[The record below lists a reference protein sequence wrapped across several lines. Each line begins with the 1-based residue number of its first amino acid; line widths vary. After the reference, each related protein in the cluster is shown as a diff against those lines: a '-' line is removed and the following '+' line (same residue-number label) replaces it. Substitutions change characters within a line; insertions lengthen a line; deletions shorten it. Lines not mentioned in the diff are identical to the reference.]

1 MKILIDTNRYTDF
14 ANRDTEAIARFIE
27 ATEIVI
33 PFVVLAELRAGF
45 RNGKLLRKNEDFLV
59 KFLANEKVKALYPD
73 EQTTL
78 VYADIFAQ
86 LRSQG
91 TPIPTNDIWIAS
103 LAVQHSLPL
112 DTRDQHFDNIPQL
125 SRI

>member
-14 ANRDTEAIARFIE
+14 ANRDTGAIARFIE
-27 ATEIVI
+27 AAEIVI

-45 RNGKLLRKNEDFLV
+45 RNGRLLRKNEDFLV
-59 KFLANEKVKALYPD
+59 KFLANEKVKLLYPD

-103 LAVQHSLPL
+103 LAVQHMLPL
-112 DTRDQHFDNIPQL
+112 YTRDQHFDNIPQL

>member
-1 MKILIDTNRYTDF
+1 MRFLIDTNRYSDF
-14 ANRDTEAIARFIE
+14 SRKDSSVFSKFVSAEELF
-27 ATEIVI
+27 V
-33 PFVVLAELRAGF
+33 PFVVVAELRGGF
-45 RNGKLLRKNEDFLV
+45 RAGTQAKRNEQVFAD
-59 KFLANEKVKALYPD
+59 FLANNHVSVLYPD

-103 LAVQHSLPL
+103 LAVQHSLL
-112 DTRDQHFDNIPQL
+112 LYTRDQHFDNIPQL

>member
-1 MKILIDTNRYTDF
+1 MRFLIDTNRYSDF
-14 ANRDTEAIARFIE
+14 SRREPSVFSNFVSAE
-27 ATEIVI
+27 EIFV
-33 PFVVLAELRAGF
+33 PFVVVAELRGGF
-45 RNGKLLRKNEDFLV
+45 RAGTQAKRNEQVFAD
-59 KFLANEKVKALYPD
+59 FLANNHVGVLYPD

-112 DTRDQHFDNIPQL
+112 YTRDQHFDNIPQL

>member
-14 ANRDTEAIARFIE
+14 ANRDTEAIKRFIG

-45 RNGKLLRKNEDFLV
+45 RNGRLLHKNEEFLV

-112 DTRDQHFDNIPQL
+112 YTRDQHFDNIPQL